1 MQELLFT
8 LSEIQ
13 IKYYPKVPALKRP
26 KITSSNYAYIQF
38 MFLFDRETISIKE
51 EAAVIF
57 LNRGN
62 RVIGSYKLSSGGIT
76 GTVVDIRI
84 ILVKASHSL

>member
-13 IKYYPKVPALKRP
+13 IKYNPKISPLERP
-26 KITSSNYAYIQF
+26 KITSSNDAYIQF
-38 MFLFDRETISIKE
+38 LILFDRETISIKE

-62 RVIGSYKLSSGGIT
+62 RIIGGYKLSSGGIT
-76 GTVVDIRI
+76 GRRYQDHIGNC
-84 ILVKASHSL
+84 S